1 MICCW
6 FRAASGSVVTS
17 SGVTAGMDM
26 ALAVIERLFSPKV
39 ATRMADQ
46 SEYER
51 NTDPTVDPFV
61 RCLNESM

>member
-1 MICCW
+1 
-6 FRAASGSVVTS
+6 
-17 SGVTAGMDM
+17 MDM
-26 ALAVIERLFSPKV
+26 ALAVIERLCSPEV

>member
-1 MICCW
+1 
-6 FRAASGSVVTS
+6 
-17 SGVTAGMDM
+17 MDM